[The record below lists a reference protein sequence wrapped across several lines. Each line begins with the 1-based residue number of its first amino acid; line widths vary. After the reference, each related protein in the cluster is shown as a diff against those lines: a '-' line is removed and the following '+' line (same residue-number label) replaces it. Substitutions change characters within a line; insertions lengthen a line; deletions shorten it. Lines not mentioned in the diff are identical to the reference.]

1 MKTHYQTLGL
11 KEGASQD
18 EIKEAYERLSKE
30 LDPTNNHEDFFVEEY
45 IKVREAYK
53 ALSSS
58 SILATEAGARNQS
71 VQRPP
76 KPKLKEKPINA
87 NQSTSKGFNKKWI
100 GLIGVIAV
108 LISAGIGVYVF
119 VQPDFEQKETIVVDG
134 LRKTKSDLQPITG
147 VVEGIGPFKNGLKS
161 GYFIESNKEGTYK
174 SGVKSGKWTY
184 YHTNDFKFLKAKVN
198 YLNGKKDGP
207 YKEWNN
213 RGVLIAE
220 GTYYQGMEI
229 GLNKTWTN
237 KGVLNKVVDYEADR
251 LTLYNGDGSKIYD
264 GSLKEWQYEK
274 EQEELARKE
283 GERRKELVRKEG
295 ERRKELARKE
305 AERKKELARKEGER
319 KKELAQKEQRKK
331 ELAQEK
337 ARRKERARQVASGI
351 IIFEQNGHGIIA
363 AKKDLGRMSWYEAKT
378 ACADLVLNGFSDWR
392 LPTKEELNMMYLQKS
407 TIGGFANYYYWSST
421 EVGNGNAWRQ
431 GFGNG
436 QQYGASNGA
445 GRVRAVRAF

>member
-1 MKTHYQTLGL
+1 
-11 KEGASQD
+11 
-18 EIKEAYERLSKE
+18 
-30 LDPTNNHEDFFVEEY
+30 
-45 IKVREAYK
+45 
-53 ALSSS
+53 
-58 SILATEAGARNQS
+58 LATEAGARNQL

-87 NQSTSKGFNKKWI
+87 NQSSAAKSKIPFIILTS
-100 GLIGVIAV
+100 VIII
-108 LISAGIGVYVF
+108 LLGGGIYF
-119 VQPDFEQKETIVVDG
+119 LQLPQKIDKEYIIVVDG
-134 LRKTKSDLQPITG
+134 LRKTKSDLQSYTG
-147 VVEGIGPFKNGLKS
+147 FIEGVGPFKNGLKN
-161 GYFIESNKEGTYK
+161 GYYKEGTQEGTYK

-213 RGVLIAE
+213 KGILIAE
-220 GTYYQGMEI
+220 GVYDQGIEI

-237 KGVLNKVVDYEADR
+237 SGVLNKVVDDKADR

-407 TIGGFANYYYWSST
+407 TIGGFANNSYWSST
-421 EVGNGNAWRQ
+421 ENFNGSAWTHD
-431 GFGNG
+431 FL
-436 QQYGASNGA
+436 NGA
-445 GRVRAVRAF
+445 QYNGYHGNPGRVRAVRDFRPL